1 MSYVAIRD
9 YIYDKIVDLFGEL
22 SKSYRRPTNFPF
34 GWVYISRVT
43 SAPVSFQK
51 QSSIVQITIHII
63 CQNDTWDLALQDMFT
78 LFSTVRQRLYDD
90 ATLGGHIHTIT
101 RIDISTART
110 ESLNRC
116 SAELIIEGELVE

>member
-1 MSYVAIRD
+1 MSYTAIRD
-9 YIYDKIVDLFGEL
+9 YIYGKIADLFGEL
-22 SKSYRRPTNFPF
+22 SKSYKRPTDFPF
-34 GWVYISRVT
+34 GWIYISRVT

-63 CQNDTWDLALQDMFT
+63 CQKDTWDLALQNMFD
-78 LFSTVRQRLYDD
+78 LFSTIRKRLYDD
-90 ATLGGHIHTIT
+90 ATLGGNIHTIT
-101 RIDISTART
+101 RIDITTART